1 MHPKIKVLF
10 GELKTLAIAHTTI
23 RSVQIRGEEI
33 TANRGYLS
41 MRLVLRS
48 HDIVEVFVYL
58 INEDEA
64 LRLVDYSLHWQG
76 RDGALI
82 KRWDSAPHHPEIDAF
97 PHHIH
102 KADGN
107 VESGNAFDWESVM
120 AILKHDILGDN

>member
-82 KRWDSAPHHPEIDAF
+82 KRWDSAPHH
-97 PHHIH
+97 IH